1 MRLHRNMFA
10 KSLDR
15 KILIVLSLCVA
26 IVTAVIIYITNNRLT
41 HEILEEFGA
50 DSKETMSIIASGM
63 RQTMASGNGRLI
75 EKQMLDI
82 KADNKN
88 IELFISDTDQKIIFS
103 SEERSLQKSLQDEL
117 FNKDI
122 LQDLVS
128 GFQKGALPDRMYEE
142 KHDGKRFFM
151 HAHLMQNHP
160 QCFRCH
166 GSAKKILGAVILR
179 KPIDRNYA
187 AIGELRDRNIVI
199 SLLGVLAIIAISH
212 ILVTRLISRPIRDL
226 SRDIADLPDRIAN
239 DSLIGRAEIKR
250 DDEIG
255 DLQKTFHN
263 MAIDLYE
270 KNHALHKS
278 NADLANANR
287 ELESFAYSV
296 SHDLRAPLRNIDGFS
311 KILMDDY
318 ADALPDKAKH
328 YLKRVR
334 NGTNRMS
341 MLIDDILAF
350 SKIGRAELNYRKI
363 SAAAIIQSV
372 LEQFTGEIEKRNV
385 SIIVQDLPEINCD
398 VVLMQS
404 LFSNLL
410 SNALKYTR
418 NIERPEIVVG
428 YDRQR
433 KLMYVKDNGLGFDMQ
448 YRDKIFQ
455 IFQRLHLPEEYEGT
469 GIGLSIVKRIA
480 ERHHGRVWAESEPGR
495 GATFFVDLP
504 IF

>member
-1 MRLHRNMFA
+1 MPNIFV

-26 IVTAVIIYITNNRLT
+26 IVTAVIIYLTNNRLT
-41 HEILEEFGA
+41 REILEEFGA

-75 EKQMLDI
+75 EKQLLDI
-82 KADNKN
+82 KAENSN
-88 IELFISDTDQKIIFS
+88 IELFILDTDQKIIFS
-103 SEERSLQKSLQDEL
+103 SEAKSLERSLQSEL
-117 FNKDI
+117 LNNEI
-122 LQDLVS
+122 VQDLTI
-128 GFQKGALPDRMYEE
+128 GFQTGVIPDRMYEE
-142 KHDGKRFFM
+142 THDEKRFFM
-151 HAHLMQNHP
+151 HAHLMQNHQ

-166 GSAKKILGAVILR
+166 GSAKKILGAIILR
-179 KPIDRNYA
+179 KPIDTKYS
-187 AIGELRDRNIVI
+187 AIAELRDRNIVI

-226 SRDIADLPDRIAN
+226 SRDIAELPERIAN
-239 DSLIGRAEIKR
+239 DSLIGRAEITR

-270 KNHALHKS
+270 KSHALHKS

-318 ADALPDKAKH
+318 ADSLPEKAKH

-350 SKIGRAELNYRKI
+350 SKIGRAELNYRKMP
-363 SAAAIIQSV
+363 AAAIIQSV
-372 LEQFTGEIEKRNV
+372 IEQFTGEIEKRNV
-385 SIIVQDLPEINCD
+385 SVTIQDLPEINCD
-398 VVLMQS
+398 LVLMQS

-418 NIERPEIVVG
+418 NIEHPEIIVG
-428 YDRQR
+428 FDRQR
-433 KLMYVKDNGLGFDMQ
+433 KLIFVKDNGLGFDMQ

-495 GATFFVDLP
+495 GATFFIDLP
-504 IF
+504 TF

>member
-1 MRLHRNMFA
+1 MRLRPNMFS

-26 IVTAVIIYITNNRLT
+26 IITAVIISITNNRLT
-41 HEILEEFGA
+41 QEILDEFVS
-50 DSKETMSIIASGM
+50 DSKETMSVIASGI

-75 EKQMLDI
+75 EDQLLDI
-82 KADNKN
+82 KAENKN
-88 IELFISDTDQKIIFS
+88 IDLFISDTDQKIIFS
-103 SEERSLQKSLQDEL
+103 SEAKSLQKSLQREL
-117 FNKDI
+117 LNREMI
-122 LQDLVS
+122 EALNT
-128 GFQKGALPDRMYEE
+128 GFQTGIMPDRIFEE
-142 KHDGKRFFM
+142 KHEGNRFFM
-151 HAHLMQNHP
+151 HAHLMQNQP
-160 QCFRCH
+160 QCFHCH
-166 GSAKKILGAVILR
+166 GSEKKILGAVVLR
-179 KPIDRNYA
+179 KAIDGKYA
-187 AIGELRDRNIVI
+187 AIAEIRNSNIVI
-199 SLLGVLAIIAISH
+199 SISGILAIIFLSH
-212 ILVTRLISRPIRDL
+212 ILITQLISRPIRNL
-226 SRDIADLPDRIAN
+226 SREIAEFPDKIADDT
-239 DSLIGRAEIKR
+239 LIGSAEISR
-250 DDEIG
+250 TDEIG

-263 MAIDLYE
+263 MAIELYE

-318 ADALPDKAKH
+318 ADSLPDKAKH

-350 SKIGRAELNYRKI
+350 SKIGRAELNYRKVPA
-363 SAAAIIQSV
+363 SAIIQSV

-385 SIIVQDLPEINCD
+385 SIVLQDLPEINCD
-398 VVLMQS
+398 LVLMQS

-418 NIERPEIVVG
+418 NVEHPEIVVG

-433 KLMYVKDNGLGFDMQ
+433 KLIYVKDNGMGFEMQ

-455 IFQRLHLPEEYEGT
+455 IFQRLHLPEEFEGT

-480 ERHHGRVWAESEPGR
+480 ERHHGKVWAESEPGR
-495 GATFFVDLP
+495 GATFFMDLP
-504 IF
+504 TF

>member
-1 MRLHRNMFA
+1 MFA

-15 KILIVLSLCVA
+15 KILVVLSLCVA
-26 IVTAVIIYITNNRLT
+26 IVTAVIIYLTNNRLT
-41 HEILEEFGA
+41 LEILEEFGS

-63 RQTMASGNGRLI
+63 RQTMASGNGRLV
-75 EKQMLDI
+75 EKQLLDI
-82 KADNKN
+82 KSENKN
-88 IELFISDTDQKIIFS
+88 IELFIIDTDQKIVFT
-103 SEERSLQKSLQDEL
+103 SEIRSLEKPLQDAL
-117 FNKDI
+117 FNNEI
-122 LQDLVS
+122 FQDLVS
-128 GFQKGALPDRMYEE
+128 GFKTGVIPDRMYEE
-142 KHDGKRFFM
+142 KTSEGKRFFM

-166 GSAKKILGAVILR
+166 GSEKKVLGAVILR
-179 KPIDRNYA
+179 KPIDTKYT
-187 AIGELRDRNIVI
+187 AIAELRDRNIMI

-212 ILVTRLISRPIRDL
+212 ILVTRLISRPIRAL
-226 SRDIADLPDRIAN
+226 SRDIAELPERIAN
-239 DSLIGRAEIKR
+239 DSLIGRAEISR

-255 DLQKTFHN
+255 DLQKAFHN

-318 ADALPDKAKH
+318 AASLPDKAKH
-328 YLKRVR
+328 YLNRVR

-350 SKIGRAELNYRKI
+350 SKIGRAELNYRKMP
-363 SAAAIIQSV
+363 AAAIIQSV
-372 LEQFTGEIEKRNV
+372 LEQFTGEIERRHV
-385 SIIVQDLPEINCD
+385 TITIRDLPEINCD
-398 VVLMQS
+398 PVLMQS

-418 NIERPEIVVG
+418 NRECPEIVVG

-433 KLMYVKDNGLGFDMQ
+433 KLIFVKDNGLGFDMQ

-495 GATFFVDLP
+495 GATFFLDLP
-504 IF
+504 TF